1 MRGDFMNC
9 KEIAKKLK
17 SLAVFRCILADETV
31 RAFIDLCEKG
41 DESSLGVFA
50 EKLYKKGDNLSR
62 AFLDIILL
70 SENLLSVKTA
80 QDDEISGIIQERACK
95 ELDIIKAASMVD
107 GSEFS
112 ADGMWKCEDIDIA
125 GEFKTRLSNIKK
137 TGYGVF
143 AENVMFTLEGK
154 EIVPAIFK
162 DDTTVE
168 SLKGYERQRNQI
180 ENNIKA
186 LVRGKVAANMLLY
199 GDSGTGKS
207 ATIKALANL
216 YAPLGVRLIE
226 IKKSQISEIPYIMG
240 KVSSN
245 PLKFILFLDDLTF
258 DPSDDSFG
266 SMKAVLEGSVAARAK
281 NTCICVTSNRRH
293 LVKESAKDREMGDL
307 HRKDTMEE
315 IGALTQR
322 FGLSVV
328 YEKPDR
334 LSYVKVLTEIAADY
348 GIEIGETEVKEAE
361 AYAISKGGRSC
372 RVAKQYVEEL
382 LRRMD

>member
-1 MRGDFMNC
+1 MSCR
-9 KEIAKKLK
+9 EIARGLK
-17 SLAVFRCILADETV
+17 SLAVFRCILNDDMI
-31 RAFIDLCEKG
+31 RAFVELCEEP
-41 DESSLGVFA
+41 DEDRLGNFTQL
-50 EKLYKKGDNLSR
+50 LYSKGDNLSK
-62 AFLDIILL
+62 AFLDVVLL
-70 SENLLSVKTA
+70 SENLLSVKKA
-80 QDDEISGIIQERACK
+80 YDEGVSRIILDRANKELEIIQRAAETESTAFSAYGLWK
-95 ELDIIKAASMVD
+95 VEELDFEKA
-107 GSEFS
+107 F
-112 ADGMWKCEDIDIA
+112 AD
-125 GEFKTRLSNIKK
+125 RLENIKN
-137 TGYGVF
+137 TGYGIF
-143 AENVMFTLEGK
+143 AENIMFTLEGK

-168 SLKGYERQRNQI
+168 SLKGYERQRVQI

-186 LVRGKVAANMLLY
+186 LIKGKVAANMLLY

-207 ATIKALANL
+207 ATIKALANY
-216 YAPLGVRLIE
+216 YAGEGVRLIE
-226 IKKSQISEIPYIMG
+226 IKKSQIAEIPYIMG
-240 KVSSN
+240 KVSNN

-258 DPSDDSFG
+258 DPGDDSFG

-293 LVKESAKDREMGDL
+293 LVKETAADREGGDL
-307 HRKDTMEE
+307 HRRDTMEE

-334 LSYVKVLTEIAADY
+334 LSYIKVLSLIAEDYNIEITETEI
-348 GIEIGETEVKEAE
+348 KEAE

>member
-1 MRGDFMNC
+1 MNC
-9 KEIAKKLK
+9 KEIAKELK
-17 SLAVFRCILADETV
+17 SLAVFRCILKDEMV
-31 RAFIDLCEKG
+31 KAFTELCEES
-41 DESSLGVFA
+41 DEDKLGRFT
-50 EKLYKKGDNLSR
+50 ELLYMRGDNLTR
-62 AFLDIILL
+62 AFLDAVLL
-70 SENLLSVKTA
+70 SENLLSVKKA
-80 QDDEISGIIQERACK
+80 CDESVSRVILNRANK
-95 ELDIIKAASMVD
+95 ELDIIQKAAEIESAAFSVFGLWKVEKLD
-107 GSEFS
+107 FEKLFSE
-112 ADGMWKCEDIDIA
+112 
-125 GEFKTRLSNIKK
+125 RLDNIKS

-143 AENVMFTLEGK
+143 AENIMFTLEGK

-162 DDTTVE
+162 DDTTIE
-168 SLKGYERQRNQI
+168 SLKGYERQRGLI

-186 LVRGKVAANMLLY
+186 LIRGRVAANMLLY

-207 ATIKALANL
+207 ATIKALTNF
-216 YAPLGVRLIE
+216 YAERGVRLIE

-240 KVSSN
+240 KVSNN

-258 DPSDDSFG
+258 DPNDDAFG

-293 LVKESAKDREMGDL
+293 LVKETAADREGGDL
-307 HRKDTMEE
+307 HRRDTMEE

-328 YEKPDR
+328 YEKPDKFA
-334 LSYVKVLTEIAADY
+334 YVQVLKDIAADY
-348 GIEIGETEVKEAE
+348 NIEIGEAEIKEAE